1 MRGFQDEG
9 MANALAAVRVS
20 LALIEA
26 IEQMNKDAL
35 QDFKLRI
42 GIAIGPVVAGVVGSH
57 KPQYDIWGDTVN
69 VASRME
75 STGVAGRIHVTKK
88 VADLL
93 KPLSILKMECR
104 GAIPV
109 KGKGELVTYF
119 VNDEET
125 EDV

>member
-1 MRGFQDEG
+1 
-9 MANALAAVRVS
+9 
-20 LALIEA
+20 
-26 IEQMNKDAL
+26 MNKDAL

-93 KPLSILKMECR
+93 KPLSILKIECR
-104 GAIPV
+104 GAIHV

-119 VNDEET
+119 VDADDET
-125 EDV
+125 DDF